1 MKFFVCLLLAGLAPA
16 ATLPDAI
23 GTWHRTTVAQPALQD
38 QAIWTEL
45 GLKDSETAT
54 YESGAAKFQASV
66 YRLPDTTASLAAFD
80 WLRPAN
86 ATPSK
91 LAPMASQTPTSLLAV
106 HGNYVLQFEGHKP
119 SAEELAQITGQLQK
133 VDHTSLPTLHLPS
146 ANLVSNSERY
156 VLGPAALQK
165 FSPQI
170 PAAAAGFN
178 QGAEAEMAVFH
189 SPKGDVPVLVF
200 NYPTWAIARER
211 AASFEKL
218 PGIMVKKSGPLVTVS
233 QSPVDPD
240 LANKVLSQVLFK
252 SDVAFQEHVP
262 TLKDNIGNLV
272 INAFILIGILLCF
285 ALVSGLL
292 VGGVRAWMR
301 RGSGNPDAD
310 TLTTLHL

>member
-23 GTWHRTTVAQPALQD
+23 GTWHRTTTAQPALQD

-91 LAPMASQTPTSLLAV
+91 LAPLASQTPTSLLAV
-106 HGNYVLQFEGHKP
+106 HGNYVLLFDGHKP
-119 SAEELAQITGQLQK
+119 TAEELAQMTGQLQK
-133 VDHTSLPTLHLPS
+133 VDHTALPPLHLPS
-146 ANLVSNSERY
+146 ANQVANSGRY
-156 VLGPAALQK
+156 ILGPAALQK

-170 PAAAAGFN
+170 PASAAGLN
-178 QGAEAEMAVFH
+178 QGAEAEMAIFH
-189 SPKGDVPVLVF
+189 SPKGEVPVLVF

-218 PGIMVKKSGPLVTVS
+218 PGIMVKKSGPLVSVS
-233 QSPVDPD
+233 QSPVDPA

>member
-45 GLKDSETAT
+45 GLKDWETAT

-211 AASFEKL
+211 AVSFEKL